1 MRHEFVTLMPKKLQE
16 DVLYISI
23 EYKTA
28 THLCA
33 CGCGNKVM
41 TSITPTGWTLSYN
54 GDNVSLNPSIGSW
67 NLPCKSHYWIR
78 SGQVVW
84 VDSWSDEKI
93 AIVQK
98 QDAHA
103 RHEYYNKEP
112 VINIKKQ
119 GLIDRLLYWLPTKG

>member
-1 MRHEFVTLMPKKLQE
+1 M
-16 DVLYISI
+16 YISI

-84 VDSWSDEKI
+84 AESWTEEQI
-93 AIVQK
+93 VAVQK
-98 QDAHA
+98 RDAVDRN
-103 RHEYYNKEP
+103 RHYKNKKSEIESEQQSNT
-112 VINIKKQ
+112 INQSFFSKFFHRFFI
-119 GLIDRLLYWLPTKG
+119 

>member
-1 MRHEFVTLMPKKLQE
+1 MPKKLQE

-41 TSITPTGWTLSYN
+41 TSITPAGWTLSYN

-84 VDSWSDEKI
+84 AESWTEEQI
-93 AIVQK
+93 VAVQK
-98 QDAHA
+98 RDVVDRN
-103 RHEYYNKEP
+103 RHYKNKKSEIESEQQSNT
-112 VINIKKQ
+112 INQSFFSKFFHRFFI
-119 GLIDRLLYWLPTKG
+119 